1 MIVPYYDKQ
10 TKLVITTLLGKKK
23 KMMWPL
29 NQVKTKA
36 AGRSRKVQTKQS
48 WLNSVLQ
55 LRKLIA
61 KPVDFTSSGNTRL
74 EVCST

>member
-10 TKLVITTLLGKKK
+10 TKLVITTLLGKKKK

-48 WLNSVLQ
+48 
-55 LRKLIA
+55 
-61 KPVDFTSSGNTRL
+61 
-74 EVCST
+74 

>member
-10 TKLVITTLLGKKK
+10 TKLVITTLLGKK

-48 WLNSVLQ
+48 
-55 LRKLIA
+55 
-61 KPVDFTSSGNTRL
+61 
-74 EVCST
+74 

>member
-10 TKLVITTLLGKKK
+10 TKLVITTLLGKKKKK

-48 WLNSVLQ
+48 
-55 LRKLIA
+55 
-61 KPVDFTSSGNTRL
+61 
-74 EVCST
+74 